1 MIEAVIASL
10 GYAGGVMADKLVLSK
25 YRIPVM
31 RFIPLL
37 FIWLAIITAVLIPRL
52 GRIKMSAFSDWR
64 YVGLLLAM
72 ILVATIWNILY
83 YKGIQQ
89 ENLHEFELIML
100 LSPLA
105 TVVLATILLPAER
118 NAGIFIPA
126 LIASV
131 VLIATRFRK
140 HHATLG
146 KAAWRTIAA
155 MLLLSFESILIKELL
170 AVFSPVSLYF
180 IRTAMLALVFVLLYR
195 PKIFAMPKRAFVL
208 VILSAAFGVIQMV
221 LKFYGLRSL
230 GVVETTMILILGPF
244 LVYLLSAVIF
254 KESIYKR
261 DLFATAVVAAC
272 ILYVEFWK

>member
-37 FIWLAIITAVLIPRL
+37 FIWLALITAILLPRL
-52 GRIKMSAFSDWR
+52 GRINMAAFNDWR
-64 YVGLLLAM
+64 YIVLLLAM
-72 ILVATIWNILY
+72 LLVATVWNILY

-105 TVVLATILLPAER
+105 TVVLATVLLPAER

-131 VLIATRFRK
+131 VLIVTRFRK

-146 KAAWRTIAA
+146 KAAWRTIIA

-170 AVFSPVSLYF
+170 TMFSPVSLYF
-180 IRTAMLALVFVLLYR
+180 IRTAMLALVFVFFYR
-195 PKIFAMPKRAFVL
+195 PKIFAMPKRAFTLIV
-208 VILSAAFGVIQMV
+208 LSAVFGVIQMV

-230 GVVETTMILILGPF
+230 GVVETTMILIMGPF
-244 LVYLLSAVIF
+244 LVYMLSAVIF